1 MKKTIRS
8 HSEVWCLH
16 VQTGLRDTDAAIEEA
31 QNLFTAENQAP
42 ISEGSSDEAAAGE
55 VLLLRPSLSP
65 PGAVSWRLGTR
76 GGEARDQGGR
86 RENPP
91 TWGAR

>member
-55 VLLLRPSLSP
+55 VLAATLCFSP
-65 PGAVSWRLGTR
+65 GCSVVA
-76 GGEARDQGGR
+76 ARDQG
-86 RENPP
+86 
-91 TWGAR
+91 WGG